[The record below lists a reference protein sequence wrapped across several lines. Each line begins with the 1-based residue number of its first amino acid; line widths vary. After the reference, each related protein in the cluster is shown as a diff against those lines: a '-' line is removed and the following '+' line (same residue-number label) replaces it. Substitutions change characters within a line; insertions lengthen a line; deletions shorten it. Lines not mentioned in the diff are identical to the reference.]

1 MYRVFKRRFWKDNP
15 QWPNGLEPHLGRK
28 TTIGYARTEEEAREM
43 CEEYNENNDPGRYS
57 LKAEYEK
64 A

>member
-15 QWPNGLEPHLGRK
+15 GWPNGLEPHLGRK
-28 TTIGYARTEEEAREM
+28 TTIGFASTEEEARQM
-43 CEEYNENNDPGRYS
+43 CKEYNENNDPGRYS
-57 LKAEYEK
+57 LKAEYDK

>member
-15 QWPNGLEPHLGRK
+15 RWPNGLEPHLGRK
-28 TTIGYARTEEEAREM
+28 TIIGYVKTEEEAIQM
-43 CEEYNENNDPGRYS
+43 CRDYNKNNEPGRYS
-57 LKAEYEK
+57 LKAEYDK

>member
-15 QWPNGLEPHLGRK
+15 RWPNGLEPHLGRK
-28 TTIGYARTEEEAREM
+28 TTIGFASTEEEARQM
-43 CEEYNENNDPGRYS
+43 CKEYNENNDPGRYS
-57 LKAEYEK
+57 LKAEYDK